1 MKQPDEITL
10 AQAKWWAGMQ
20 QLIEGLFLKA
30 FDNPLLNEKEDQARI
45 ALNELNSWRSSCI

>member
-1 MKQPDEITL
+1 MKSL
-10 AQAKWWAGMQ
+10 AQGNGGQGMQ

-45 ALNELNSWRSSCI
+45 ALNELTTLAIVFI